1 MNRIVQIAETASTN
15 TLLLEQLN
23 SRQNSQA
30 AADTPLWQD
39 GDMMVCYRQTDG
51 RGQRG
56 NHWESAPGQ
65 NIALSL
71 LLCPRHLPASEAFL
85 VSEAFSV
92 AVCRCLE
99 ALGIEPLHIKWPND
113 IYAGNGK
120 LGGILIENTLSGPW
134 LKASVCGLGLNVNQT
149 RFLSDAPNPVSLKGL
164 TGRDYDLPTLTA
176 DLHRHFLAANRQLAE
191 ALDKG
196 QTSSL
201 QADYR
206 QRLYRRE
213 GWHPYRDSEGL
224 FEGQLVDVG
233 SDGRLSL
240 RRGRDGEVKKYAFKE
255 VSFVI

>member
-1 MNRIVQIAETASTN
+1 MNRIVQIEETASTN
-15 TLLLEQLN
+15 TLLLEQLK
-23 SRQNSQA
+23 SQA
-30 AADTPLWQD
+30 DAGESAMPEWQD
-39 GDMMVCYRQTDG
+39 GDMLVCYRQTDG

-71 LLCPRHLPASEAFL
+71 LLCPRHLPATEAFL

-99 ALGIEPLHIKWPND
+99 ALGIGDLCIKWPND
-113 IYAGNGK
+113 IYVGDGK

-134 LKASVCGLGLNVNQT
+134 LRESVCGLGLNVNQT

-164 TGRDYDLPTLTA
+164 TGRDYDLAVLTA
-176 DLHRHFLAANRQLAE
+176 DLHRHFLAAIGQLAE
-191 ALDKG
+191 ACEKG
-196 QTSSL
+196 QAEGL
-201 QADYR
+201 QTEYW

-213 GWHPYRDSEGL
+213 GWHSYRDSEGL
-224 FEGQLVDVG
+224 FEGQLAGVG
-233 SDGRLSL
+233 RDGRLAL